1 MSESPT
7 PDKAGG
13 EVGPMGRPHG
23 EGVPSNTGKGMVP
36 DVGSE
41 DSRDPGSDV
50 EGDRGPDTG
59 GMIGEGDDGRDV

>member
-1 MSESPT
+1 MSES

-13 EVGPMGRPHG
+13 EVGPTGRPHG
-23 EGVPSNTGKGMVP
+23 EGAPSNTGKGMVP
-36 DVGSE
+36 DVGSG

-50 EGDRGPDTG
+50 EHDRGPDTG